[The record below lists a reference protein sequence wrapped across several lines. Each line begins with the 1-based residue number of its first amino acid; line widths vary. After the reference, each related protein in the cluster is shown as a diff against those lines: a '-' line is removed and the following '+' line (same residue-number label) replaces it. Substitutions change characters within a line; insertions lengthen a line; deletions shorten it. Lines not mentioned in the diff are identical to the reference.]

1 MIFIEKNT
9 IQTTAHFLFI
19 STETTHYIWKLSTVM
34 FNISRHRNFGGTS
47 FLLFTMT
54 STIIFSVL
62 LILCQFGD
70 HVLLFP
76 CFTSVMLLFSKL
88 LWGFFFFTSF
98 FISPTDPKSGNPL
111 MLYERGLA
119 QVIKHCMIN
128 FKNLL
133 ECLCIICKYFWNKFK
148 NI

>member
-9 IQTTAHFLFI
+9 IQTTAHFLFV

-88 LWGFFFFTSF
+88 LWGFFFYF
-98 FISPTDPKSGNPL
+98 FFHFADWPKIRKPIDAI
-111 MLYERGLA
+111 RKRIA